1 MDETEILT
9 RLSLALGIG
18 FLIGMERG
26 WRERDRGEGGSTAG
40 LRTFALVGLSGG
52 IWALLATPLGPVPLA
67 AAFIAIAA
75 ALTAFRWRETSRE
88 ATFGATTLVAAFL
101 TFALGAYS
109 VLGNKTM
116 AAAAAVAVAVLLAA
130 KNWLN
135 AWLKALTWPE
145 LRAALT
151 LLAMSFIAL
160 PVLPDRALGPYG
172 ALNPRSIWIMTIA
185 IAGVSFMGYV
195 AVRVIGKRYGPLVA
209 GIAGGV
215 VSSTAT
221 TLDMAR
227 RARVAPEQMNTLLAG
242 ALVASAVM
250 FVRIGLI
257 TLAFGSFLLPALVW
271 PLAAAFVVT
280 VTGGLIADPPWRTG
294 PAVANDTQTA
304 FANPLDLPSVLL
316 FGALIAVILVLTKAF
331 TANFGSAGAVALAA
345 IAGLADVDSVT
356 LSMTQIASTIT
367 RDAVLGVLVAAGV
380 NSLSKSFLAVTVGGW
395 RFGRAYL
402 ATSLAA
408 LLAGG
413 LMALATWSAITGG

>member
-1 MDETEILT
+1 LDETEVLT

-18 FLIGMERG
+18 FLIGIERG
-26 WRERDRGEGGSTAG
+26 WRERDQGDGGSTAG
-40 LRTFALVGLSGG
+40 LRTFTLVGLSGG
-52 IWALLATPLGPVPLA
+52 IWGLLATPLGPAPLA
-67 AAFIAIAA
+67 VAFAVIGA
-75 ALTAFRWRETSRE
+75 ALTLFRWRETSRE
-88 ATFGATTLVAAFL
+88 GTFGATTLIAGFL

-109 VLGNKTM
+109 VLGSKTT

-135 AWLKALTWPE
+135 AWLKAMTWQE

-160 PVLPDRALGPYG
+160 PVLPDRAMGPYG

-195 AVRVIGKRYGPLVA
+195 AVRLIGKRYGTLVA

-227 RARVAPEQMNTLLAG
+227 RARNAPEQRDNLLAG
-242 ALVASAVM
+242 ALAASAVM
-250 FVRIGLI
+250 FVRVGLI
-257 TLAFGSFLLPALVW
+257 VGVFGPFLLPVLIA

-280 VTGGLIADPPWRTG
+280 AAAALFLDPPWR
-294 PAVANDTQTA
+294 PAPAGIGDGNSA
-304 FANPLDLPSVLL
+304 FTNPLDLPVVLL
-316 FGALIAVILVLTKAF
+316 FGAMIAVILVLTKAL
-331 TANFGSAGAVALAA
+331 TMNFGAAGAVVLAA

-356 LSMTQIASTIT
+356 LSMTQLSAGVTA
-367 RDAVLGVLVAAGV
+367 DAVWGILVAVAV
-380 NSLSKSFLAVTVGGW
+380 NSLSKSFLAVSVGGW
-395 RFGRAYL
+395 RFGRVHIA
-402 ATSLAA
+402 ASFAALAA
-408 LLAGG
+408 GAVATLALRPLFAG
-413 LMALATWSAITGG
+413 

>member
-18 FLIGMERG
+18 FLIGIERG
-26 WRERDRGEGGSTAG
+26 WRERDEGAGGSTAG

-52 IWALLATPLGPVPLA
+52 VWGLLATPLGPAPLA
-67 AAFIAIAA
+67 VAFAVIAA
-75 ALTAFRWRETSRE
+75 ALTLFRWRETMHE
-88 ATFGATTLVAAFL
+88 GTFGATTLIAAFL

-109 VLGNKTM
+109 VLGSKAT
-116 AAAAAVAVAVLLAA
+116 AAAVAVSVAILLAA

-135 AWLKALTWPE
+135 AWLRAMTWPE

-151 LLAMSFIAL
+151 LLAMSFVAL
-160 PVLPDRALGPYG
+160 PVLPDRAMGPYE

-195 AVRVIGKRYGPLVA
+195 AVRIIGRRYGTLVA

-227 RARVAPEQMNTLLAG
+227 RARVAPGQGGNLLAG
-242 ALVASAVM
+242 ALAASAVM
-250 FVRIGLI
+250 FVRIALI
-257 TLAFGSFLLPALVW
+257 VALFGPFLLPALAA
-271 PLAAAFVVT
+271 PLATAFVVT
-280 VTGGLIADPPWRTG
+280 AIGALLSDPPWR
-294 PAVANDTQTA
+294 PAPASSDEGGTA
-304 FANPLDLPSVLL
+304 FANPLDLPTVLL
-316 FGALIAVILVLTKAF
+316 FGAMIAVILVLSKAF
-331 TANFGSAGAVALAA
+331 TANFGGAGAVVLGA

-356 LSMTQIASTIT
+356 LSMTQLAPTVT
-367 RDAVLGVLVAAGV
+367 RDALLAILVAAAV

-395 RFGRAYL
+395 RFGRKYL
-402 ATSLAA
+402 AISIAALAA
-408 LLAGG
+408 GAI
-413 LMALATWSAITGG
+413 AAFATRSLFTG